1 MTARRACHNFGASFS
16 ITRLKVGDVNDKS
29 CWNCG
34 HSQEHHTIAGG
45 CSFAPDGAE
54 RCDCPRYEDSE
65 YYGEQRKRDTYT
77 LSDRR
82 RIGQGRPR
90 R

>member
-1 MTARRACHNFGASFS
+1 
-16 ITRLKVGDVNDKS
+16 L
-29 CWNCG
+29 
-34 HSQEHHTIAGG
+34 QQYHTIAGG
-45 CSFAPDGAE
+45 CSFAPGNE
-54 RCDCPRYEDSE
+54 QRCDCPRYEDSE
-65 YYGEQRKRDTYT
+65 YDGEQRKRDTYT